1 VTAYRMNQLTGPRD
15 INDVSNLATQQQGQI
30 LLKIKVVVITSV
42 LAQRVGSWSS
52 TGLLLGV
59 ALLQPA
65 ALLSD
70 SVPVRHKEGTVHG
83 FLAVRTMEGKTI
95 AAGDLIQVVRG
106 DQLVSN
112 LSFHFKDGSV
122 DDETTVFSQDHDF
135 RLVSDHH
142 VQKGPSFPHPMD
154 VSIDASSGQV
164 TVRYSE
170 DGKEKVETDHLDLQ
184 PDLANGLLLD
194 LLKNI
199 PKDAPET
206 KVSYVAATPKPR
218 LVKLSIKPE
227 GEETFWAAGDQHKA
241 TRYVVKVELGGVA
254 GVVAPII
261 GKEPKDTYVWILEGK
276 APAFVRMEGQFF
288 QGGPIWKIEL
298 TSPIW
303 QKSQPSKH

>member
-1 VTAYRMNQLTGPRD
+1 VT
-15 INDVSNLATQQQGQI
+15 
-30 LLKIKVVVITSV
+30 TSALV
-42 LAQRVGSWSS
+42 QRVGFWSRIV
-52 TGLLLGV
+52 LVVVLAMLQPV
-59 ALLQPA
+59 ALL
-65 ALLSD
+65 SE

-83 FLAVRTMEGKTI
+83 FLAVRTIEGKTI
-95 AAGDLIQVVRG
+95 ASGDLIQVVEG
-106 DQLVSN
+106 DRLVSK

-135 RLVSDHH
+135 RLISDHH

-154 VSIDASSGQV
+154 VSIDTSSGEV
-164 TVRYSE
+164 TVRSSE
-170 DGKEKVETDHLDLQ
+170 DGKEKVETDHLDME

-199 PKDAPET
+199 PKDTPET

-227 GEETFWAAGDQHKA
+227 GEETFSAAGAQHKA
-241 TRYVVKVELGGVA
+241 TRYAVKVELGGVA

-276 APAFVRMEGQFF
+276 APAFVRMEGQFYE
-288 QGGPIWKIEL
+288 GGPIWKIEL
-298 TSPIW
+298 TSPVW
-303 QKSQPSKH
+303 QKSQDSEH